1 MRCHS
6 CNIGEFDLFGESS
19 DIQKGYCYECRKVIK
34 YERGNFKRVH

>member
-19 DIQKGYCYECRKVIK
+19 DIQKGYCYECREVMK
-34 YERGNFKRVH
+34 YENFGAVRR